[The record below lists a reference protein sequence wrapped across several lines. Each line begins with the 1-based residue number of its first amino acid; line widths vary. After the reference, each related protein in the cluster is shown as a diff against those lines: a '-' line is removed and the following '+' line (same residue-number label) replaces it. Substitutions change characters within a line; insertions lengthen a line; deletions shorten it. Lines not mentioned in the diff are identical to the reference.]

1 MIKHQAGAVSQ
12 IHLDYLQQP
21 SHRSGLITFEMGW
34 LAYDYTKMELVGQKK
49 NNDTHIIWSDQNYD
63 YNQAYIDQM
72 AEFIRFVEEGR
83 LKHNY
88 DASSSVESL
97 KVVESLFESNNS
109 GRKVS
114 IERNESFSF

>member
-1 MIKHQAGAVSQ
+1 
-12 IHLDYLQQP
+12 
-21 SHRSGLITFEMGW
+21 
-34 LAYDYTKMELVGQKK
+34 
-49 NNDTHIIWSDQNYD
+49 
-63 YNQAYIDQM
+63 M